1 VPDTVQRKGD
11 KGFLTAEGAKDA
23 KKAQSKYF
31 PRNLLFNSNGTL
43 LLLKNEI
50 KRVINSGLRFMQ
62 GPTDCVPLMSIFKL
76 HFVSFAVF
84 FFGSFAVKRINRFFF
99 VLLCTVFKKL
109 PYKTVCQPTPN
120 ISLLPAV

>member
-1 VPDTVQRKGD
+1 MLEKSGFFKAKCPIRFSAMGIKV
-11 KGFLTAEGAKDA
+11 FLTAEGAKDA

-62 GPTDCVPLMSIFKL
+62 GPTGCVPLMSIFKL

-84 FFGSFAVKRINRFFF
+84 FFGSFAVKRFNRFFF
-99 VLLCTVFKKL
+99 RTFVYSF
-109 PYKTVCQPTPN
+109 
-120 ISLLPAV
+120 